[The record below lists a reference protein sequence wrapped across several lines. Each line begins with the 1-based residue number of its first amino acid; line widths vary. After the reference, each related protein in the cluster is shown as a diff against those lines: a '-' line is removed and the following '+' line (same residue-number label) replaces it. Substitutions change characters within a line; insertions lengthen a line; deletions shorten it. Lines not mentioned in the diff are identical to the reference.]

1 MEAQRQ
7 EIEEEDSTWCSEAT
21 SQHPVTS
28 AEWAEMKVQ
37 TAGTEDEWPL
47 ERSLQLSKWRS
58 STVSMKD
65 LLEEGEEQKEL
76 EEPAVEPNSVE
87 ELLDRV
93 VAEVEKIIAEQH
105 ATPIASSTVD
115 FDCGESTSAEESK
128 TTELSV
134 ADILSE

>member
-1 MEAQRQ
+1 MILRKRVRVRVLGLRNNHQRLGSKILWPSSK
-7 EIEEEDSTWCSEAT
+7 ETLDV
-21 SQHPVTS
+21 PV
-28 AEWAEMKVQ
+28 
-37 TAGTEDEWPL
+37 
-47 ERSLQLSKWRS
+47 
-58 STVSMKD
+58 
-65 LLEEGEEQKEL
+65 EL

-93 VAEVEKIIAEQH
+93 VAEVEKIIAEQQ
-105 ATPIASSTVD
+105 ATPIASSKVD